1 MSNRNPYNFLVYS
14 YPDHSSSPVLI
25 THEISTREEF
35 FAALASALRL
45 PKQVHRPAPTNLDGM
60 ADLLKEANVKK
71 VITSHCRL
79 GSADL
84 TAITRVFD
92 DLGVVLVR

>member
-1 MSNRNPYNFLVYS
+1 MPNHNPYNFLVYS
-14 YPDHSSSPVLI
+14 YPDHSGSPVLL
-25 THEISTREEF
+25 TLEISTREEF

-60 ADLLKEANVKK
+60 ADLLKEAKVKK
-71 VITSHCRL
+71 VISSNCQL
-79 GSADL
+79 PAADL
-84 TAITRVFD
+84 AAIRSVFD

>member
-1 MSNRNPYNFLVYS
+1 MPNHNPYNFLVYS
-14 YPDHSSSPVLI
+14 YPDHSSSPVLL

-35 FAALASALRL
+35 YTALASALRL

-71 VITSHCRL
+71 VLTSHCRL
-79 GSADL
+79 SDSDIA
-84 TAITRVFD
+84 AIRAVFD